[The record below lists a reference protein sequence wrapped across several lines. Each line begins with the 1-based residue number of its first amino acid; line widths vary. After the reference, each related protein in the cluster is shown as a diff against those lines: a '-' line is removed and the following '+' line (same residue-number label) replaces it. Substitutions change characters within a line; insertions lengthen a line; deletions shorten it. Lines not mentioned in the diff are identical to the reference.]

1 MFFFNFIISVRG
13 GHYYYLRRE
22 LQIARGL
29 IGAGGTVHCPLSFA
43 HYNKRSA
50 SWLFLS
56 LQVERRRVVGGW
68 VGGWVGGGVS
78 VGKRQSSLCTSIS
91 KPFVHGGR
99 PKIILMPRG
108 TRTYE
113 NVYRQQNVDY
123 NPCCV
128 LIIQGSFEMI
138 VGVLTTCHTQYT

>member
-1 MFFFNFIISVRG
+1 VFFFNFIISVRG

-68 VGGWVGGGVS
+68 VGGGGGIRWKAAVFTLY
-78 VGKRQSSLCTSIS
+78 QHFQT
-91 KPFVHGGR
+91 FR
-99 PKIILMPRG
+99 PWRKA
-108 TRTYE
+108 
-113 NVYRQQNVDY
+113 
-123 NPCCV
+123 
-128 LIIQGSFEMI
+128 
-138 VGVLTTCHTQYT
+138 